1 MKTAT
6 STYGIRA
13 RTSIRMDGT
22 FDIISIEAD
31 TFDSWTAAMIR
42 AMELEDAARGRT
54 YNGRTIQ
61 YDVF

>member
-1 MKTAT
+1 M
-6 STYGIRA
+6 TYGIQA
-13 RTSIRMDGT
+13 RTSTRMDGT
-22 FDIISIEAD
+22 FDIISIEPE
-31 TFDSWTAAMIR
+31 TFDSWTEAMCR